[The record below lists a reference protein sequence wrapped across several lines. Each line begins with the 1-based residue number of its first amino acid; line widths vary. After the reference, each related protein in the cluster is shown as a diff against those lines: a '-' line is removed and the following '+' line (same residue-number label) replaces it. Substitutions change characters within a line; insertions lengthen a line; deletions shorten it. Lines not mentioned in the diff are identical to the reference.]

1 VGKQALSKEADALQS
16 LAAEG
21 ALLAEESAAGN
32 ATGIYT
38 REQAAALH
46 AASLQAA
53 DALKRASA
61 GPGLGPE
68 LQELRLLAT
77 RVARDLERL
86 GHASRREQRAIARRL
101 GRAAKRIETIANGL
115 Q

>member
-1 VGKQALSKEADALQS
+1 MGPHALSKEADALRS

-21 ALLAEESAAGN
+21 ALLAGEGAAGN
-32 ATGIYT
+32 VTGTYT
-38 REQAAALH
+38 RQHAGELH
-46 AASLQAA
+46 AASVQTA

-68 LQELRLLAT
+68 LQELRLLAS

-86 GHASRREQRAIARRL
+86 GGASQHEQRAIAHRL
-101 GRAAKRIETIANGL
+101 GRTARQIETIAQGL